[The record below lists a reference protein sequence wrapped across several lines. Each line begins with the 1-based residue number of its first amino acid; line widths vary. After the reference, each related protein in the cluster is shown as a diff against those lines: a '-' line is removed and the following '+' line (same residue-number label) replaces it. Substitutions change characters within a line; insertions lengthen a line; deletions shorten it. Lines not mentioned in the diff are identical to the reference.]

1 VKNLCR
7 LLFAVVFGLGLTT
20 CTGEPAPIA
29 NSEIP
34 ATKIADAFQQ
44 RLQSELMAAIKTGG
58 AIGAIGVCQQAA
70 PAIAAALSEEHAVLV
85 RRVSHKPRN
94 PGAAIDGRVVQEMSI
109 LARTPFD
116 GSGNPSVRE
125 WTDKDGEGGT
135 HWLRA
140 IPMKKE
146 PCTACHGTNI
156 APEVQAKLAEL
167 YPNDQATGFKPGELR
182 GAILISSRTKR

>member
-1 VKNLCR
+1 MKNLCR
-7 LLFAVVFGLGLTT
+7 LLFAAVFGLGLTT
-20 CTGEPAPIA
+20 CTGESAPIA

-34 ATKIADAFQQ
+34 ASKIADAFQQ
-44 RLQSELMAAIKTGG
+44 RLQSELMDAMKTGG

-70 PAIAAALSEEHAVLV
+70 PAIAAALSKEHAVLV
-85 RRVSHKPRN
+85 RRVSQKPRN
-94 PGAAIDGRVVQEMSI
+94 PGAAIDGRVVQEMAI

-116 GSGNPSVRE
+116 GAGNPSVRE
-125 WTDKDGEGGT
+125 WTDKDGEGET

-156 APEVQAKLAEL
+156 APEVKAKLAEL

-182 GAILISSRTKR
+182 GAILISSRPKR

>member
-1 VKNLCR
+1 MKNLCR
-7 LLFAVVFGLGLTT
+7 LLFAAVFGLGLTT

-34 ATKIADAFQQ
+34 ASTIAEAFQQ
-44 RLQSELMAAIKTGG
+44 RLQSELMDAMKTGG

-70 PAIAAALSEEHAVLV
+70 PAIAAALSKEHAVLV
-85 RRVSHKPRN
+85 RRVSQKPRN
-94 PGAAIDGRVVQEMSI
+94 PGAAIDGRVVQEMAI

-116 GSGNPSVRE
+116 GAGNPSVRE
-125 WTDKDGEGGT
+125 WTDKDGEGET

-156 APEVQAKLAEL
+156 APEVEAKLAKL

-182 GAILISSRTKR
+182 GAILISSRPKR